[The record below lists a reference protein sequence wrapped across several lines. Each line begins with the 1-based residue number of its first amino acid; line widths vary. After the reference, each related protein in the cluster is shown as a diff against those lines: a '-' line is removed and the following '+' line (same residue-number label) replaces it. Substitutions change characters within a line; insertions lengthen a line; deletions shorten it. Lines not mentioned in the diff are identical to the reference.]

1 MSQPRHY
8 YVYIIASRRNG
19 TLYTGVTND
28 LAKRAYQHRN
38 DSIRGF
44 SSRYGVHRLVWYE
57 LHHDIRAAIH
67 REKCIKKWRR
77 AWKLDLIE
85 AFNPY
90 WEDLFARDP
99 ILPSCHS
106 HERGE
111 GTHTTSNNC
120 RPRAKR
126 CHSRESG
133 NPDV

>member
-1 MSQPRHY
+1 MPEPRY
-8 YVYIIASRRNG
+8 YHVYIMASRRNG

-38 DSIRGF
+38 DIIRGF

-67 REKCIKKWRR
+67 REKCIKKWHR

-99 ILPSCHS
+99 FPPSCHS
-106 HERGE
+106 RDDPRVRGE
-111 GTHTTSNNC
+111 
-120 RPRAKR
+120 
-126 CHSRESG
+126 
-133 NPDV
+133 NPEA